1 MRSLATAGALLAFA
15 CSVYEVPGVS
25 TDEIDGHSEAGE
37 AAETAGKTGTP
48 SVGGGAGSS
57 VNNEAGSSPAAGGTL
72 PSAGS
77 ATKPPTSGAGGSSG
91 EGGVDPVTGG
101 AGGAEPEPDAC
112 PNDPAKLA
120 PGACGCGVPD
130 APSATNADCQT
141 LKSLLVHRY
150 DFEGSGTSVKDRIGT
165 AHGSIPA
172 GATLSKLDGK
182 GVVLLGGGTNGA
194 YVDLPNGLLSS
205 MTNATLEGWV
215 TWGGGA
221 AWQRVFDFGDSNA
234 ATPENNPA
242 GGKTYLFLTPR
253 SGSNTILVG
262 FSLGGVAQELD
273 VAASGQAKQA
283 LTQFVAV
290 VDDAGNKIQ
299 LYVDGVF
306 ASEQTW
312 TGQLSTINDV
322 NAWLGR
328 SQYSNDS
335 ELSGV
340 YHEFRMYN
348 AALNAAQVA
357 AAFNAGT
364 DPQFLAY

>member
-1 MRSLATAGALLAFA
+1 LLAFA

-25 TDEIDGHSEAGE
+25 SDAIDGHSDAGE
-37 AAETAGKTGTP
+37 AAETAGKTGSP
-48 SVGGGAGSS
+48 SVGGGAGTS
-57 VNNEAGSSPAAGGTL
+57 VNNEAGSNPATGGTS
-72 PSAGS
+72 PNAGS
-77 ATKPPTSGAGGSSG
+77 ATMNPTSGTGGS
-91 EGGVDPVTGG
+91 GGDVTVDPGTGG
-101 AGGAEPEPDAC
+101 AGGAAPEPEPDAC
-112 PNDPAKLA
+112 PSDPDKLA
-120 PGACGCGVPD
+120 PGACGCGIPD
-130 APSATNADCQT
+130 APSASKADCQT

-150 DFEGSGTSVKDRIGT
+150 DFEGNGTSVRDRVGT

-205 MTNATLEGWV
+205 LTNATLEGWV

-234 ATPENNPA
+234 ASPENNPA
-242 GGKTYLFLTPR
+242 SGKTYLFLTPR
-253 SGSNTILVG
+253 SGFNTILIG
-262 FSLGGVAQELD
+262 FSLGGVSQELD
-273 VAASGQAKQA
+273 VAASGQAQQA

-290 VDDAGNKIQ
+290 VNDTGNKIQ

-348 AALNAAQVA
+348 AALNAAQVKA
-357 AAFNAGT
+357 TFNAGT